1 MNRLRI
7 LFIPVFILFL
17 AGCTKDYSD
26 RTLTKIPQS
35 DRVLYSSYRTVQD
48 KDLGDEIGRIER
60 TILKKEYKT
69 LKDWESTDLKKNT
82 KIYSVTSSIDGVKGN
97 FFAYEKDGKNYL
109 FYEYYDT
116 DSSQQISFQLE

>member
-116 DSSQQISFQLE
+116 DSSQ